1 MKQLLTAL
9 LLIANTIIYAQLP
22 SEFYDQV
29 LYDNF
34 SDIMGITFDEEGRL
48 FLWEKDGKVWLVEE
62 EGNLP
67 TTPLL
72 DLSDEVSNWKDH
84 GLLGFSLDPKFL
96 ENGRFY
102 LLYSVDMHHLQYAGT
117 PEYIPDSLDT
127 QNPTFGRVTRYQAD
141 PATNF
146 TSLVSDSRKVL
157 LGEAI
162 GTGIPLYY
170 QYHGLGSLLASQD
183 GTLLISVGDGATNTP
198 DTGGDG
204 TGTFASKAIEQGILT
219 PDQDLGSFKAQ
230 YLGSMQG
237 KILRIDAETG
247 DGLPTNPFFDAS
259 APRSAKSRIWAYGLR
274 NPYRIALRPG
284 TEGHSPDEGK
294 PGVIMVGDVGNGAWE
309 EINIVSEGGMNFGW
323 PLTEGYGL
331 AWAFWTMEIPGNPMA
346 PNPLYGNGGCNEA
359 LIPFNELMVRP
370 YKNQDW
376 VAVNPCDPTQPI
388 SEELHPS
395 VESLPLIAW
404 SNARWN
410 PPARAVLPDTLEG
423 NIAEIELSA
432 DNSPVEGENFNGFSS
447 LAGVF
452 YKGEAYPEKYRGK
465 FFGFDFSGW
474 IKTFDIDDN
483 HQLHKVEA
491 FHNESKDIIHLAL
504 NPADEN
510 LYYVNIHNEIRKI
523 TYGGNPPP
531 VAVIET
537 DKIFGPSPL
546 TVQFDASNS
555 YDSNLP
561 LVAYFWEFGDGT
573 TSTELKPAHIFESND
588 GQPRSYEVRLT
599 VEDAEGAVHSTT
611 QVISLDNTPPEAD
624 ITSFEDGDFYPLHTS
639 TLLQLRA
646 DVRDTET
653 PAEELLHEWRV
664 FFHHNDHYHPEPV
677 NFEPQSHVLID
688 PYGCEQELYWYRI
701 ELKVTDPQ
709 GLSTTKTQE
718 VFPYCGPDFV
728 EWIDLEAIAND
739 ETVDLNWETQL
750 EDSIGV
756 FELQRSS
763 DFYHFETIAELSPN
777 ADHVYTYVD
786 EQPLRGTNIYRIKA
800 ITEDRAYTYSQIVT
814 TVFPQF
820 GNVRLY
826 PNPVDKLLQIEIK
839 EPEATTATLELFNP
853 AGIPVF
859 NTQWEITLG
868 ELNKKSLVTGLIP
881 NGVYFYRVKNGSI
894 EKTGKIMVRHY

>member
-34 SDIMGITFDEEGRL
+34 SDIKGITFDEEGRL
-48 FLWEKDGKVWLVEE
+48 FLWEKAGKVWLVEE
-62 EGNLP
+62 EGSLP
-67 TTPLL
+67 TAPLL
-72 DLSDEVSNWKDH
+72 DLTDEVSNWKDH

-170 QYHGLGSLLASQD
+170 QFHGLGSLLASKD

-259 APRSAKSRIWAYGLR
+259 APRSAKSRIWAYGFR

-294 PGVIMVGDVGNGAWE
+294 PGVIMVGDVGNAGWE
-309 EINIVSEGGMNFGW
+309 EINIVSQGGMNFGW

-346 PNPLYGNGGCNEA
+346 LNPLYGNGGCNEA

-452 YKGEAYPEKYRGK
+452 YNGEAYPEKYHGK
-465 FFGFDFSGW
+465 FFAFDYSGW

-504 NPADEN
+504 NPADAN

-573 TSTELKPAHIFESND
+573 TSTELKPSHIFESND

-611 QVISLDNTPPEAD
+611 QVISLNNTPPEAD
-624 ITSFEDGDFYPLHTS
+624 IISFEDGDFYPLHTS

-718 VFPYCGPDFV
+718 VFPYCGPAFV
-728 EWIDLEAIAND
+728 EWIDLEALAND
-739 ETVDLNWETQL
+739 ETVDLNWETQI
-750 EDSIGV
+750 EDSIAV
-756 FELQRSS
+756 FELQRST

-777 ADHVYTYVD
+777 ADHAYTYVD
-786 EQPLRGTNIYRIKA
+786 EQPLRGTNVYRVKA
-800 ITEDRAYTYSQIVT
+800 ITEDRAYTYSPIVT
-814 TVFPQF
+814 AVFPQF

-839 EPEATTATLELFNP
+839 EPEATIATLELFNP

-859 NTQWEITLG
+859 NTQWDITLG

-881 NGVYFYRVKNGSI
+881 NGVYFYRIKNGNI